1 MWKAPYRAK
10 GEVSQRYNDGV
21 VRIYSVEDTAAPGYA
36 PVETPTHKITLRY
49 EERRLGISRYFYG
62 QQNQLQIDRVL
73 RVQRAGKIT
82 SQDIAVTEDGQNY
95 RVDLVQS
102 VPDVWPESM
111 DLTLSKIE
119 QIIETETEGGSDGG
133 GDAESGAGADA

>member
-36 PVETPTHKITLRY
+36 PVETPSLKITLRY
-49 EERRLGISRYFYG
+49 EERRLGITRYFSG

-73 RVQRAGKIT
+73 RVQRAGKVT

-102 VPDVWPESM
+102 VPDVWPESV

-119 QIIETETEGGSDGG
+119 QIIDLTEGGGDDGG
-133 GDAESGAGADA
+133 DDADTGE

>member
-1 MWKAPYRAK
+1 MWKAPRRPK

-36 PVETPTHKITLRY
+36 PVETPTLKITLRY
-49 EERRLGISRYFYG
+49 EERRLGITRYFSG
-62 QQNQLQIDRVL
+62 QQNQMQIDRVL
-73 RVQRAGKIT
+73 RVQRAGKVNT
-82 SQDIAVTEDGQNY
+82 QDIAVTEDGQNY

-102 VPDVWPESM
+102 VPDVWPESV

-119 QIIETETEGGSDGG
+119 QVIDLAEGG
-133 GDAESGAGADA
+133 GDDGGDDADTDE

>member
-36 PVETPTHKITLRY
+36 PVETPTLKITLRY
-49 EERRLGISRYFYG
+49 EERRLGITRYFSG

-119 QIIETETEGGSDGG
+119 QIIETEGGGDGG
-133 GDAESGAGADA
+133 GDAESGAGSDA